1 MGNGHLVRGETM
13 VIGNWLAL
21 LQRQSPNLEPIGW
34 DEVVVGYDFG
44 FLKPEEI
51 QSWVRDAGFTGE
63 HCSHLAALVDPELI
77 TFEACLWRAAAE
89 IPGQAPRPGGQRWA
103 KAQDRW
109 RAALLRDL
117 LEAPLSLQALG
128 IAVETLYERV
138 GCPEDMLGLW
148 SCPSPW
154 QKGIPVAKPG
164 AIEIFL
170 QRAERRLAAVS

>member
-1 MGNGHLVRGETM
+1 M

-21 LQRQSPNLEPIGW
+21 LQRQSPTQQPIGW

-51 QSWVRDAGFTGE
+51 QNWVRDSGFTGE
-63 HCSHLAALVDPELI
+63 ACLHLGTLSDPGLK

-89 IPGQAPRPGGQRWA
+89 VTGKAPRPGGQRWA

-109 RAALLRDL
+109 RAALLRDM
-117 LEAPLSLQALG
+117 LEAPLSLEALG
-128 IAVETLYERV
+128 VAVETLYERV

-148 SCPSPW
+148 SSPSPW
-154 QKGIPVAKPG
+154 QKGIPVAKRP
-164 AIEIFL
+164 AIEAFL
-170 QRAERRLAAVS
+170 VRTERNLATAS

>member
-1 MGNGHLVRGETM
+1 M

-21 LQRQSPNLEPIGW
+21 LQRQSPSLAPIGW

-51 QSWVRDAGFTGE
+51 QSWVRDSDFTGE
-63 HCSHLAALVDPELI
+63 ACLHLGNLIDPELI

-89 IPGQAPRPGGQRWA
+89 VTGKAPRPGGQRWA

-109 RAALLRDL
+109 RVALLRDL
-117 LEAPLSLQALG
+117 MEAPLSLEALG
-128 IAVETLYERV
+128 VAVETLYECV

-148 SCPSPW
+148 TAPSPW
-154 QKGIPVAKPG
+154 QKGVPVAWREG
-164 AIEIFL
+164 IEAFL
-170 QRAERRLAAVS
+170 HRTERTLAAAS